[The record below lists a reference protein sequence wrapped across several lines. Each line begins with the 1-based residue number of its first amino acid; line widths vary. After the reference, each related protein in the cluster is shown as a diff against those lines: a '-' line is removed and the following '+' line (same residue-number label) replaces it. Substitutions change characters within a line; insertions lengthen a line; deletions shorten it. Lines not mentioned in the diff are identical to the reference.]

1 VKGKK
6 EDEGYRYLADVNLSV
21 QGQDANAAWKGASHM
36 AKQLNCPFEVIFAW
50 RM

>member
-21 QGQDANAAWKGASHM
+21 QGQDANAAW